1 MTKMFRYLLLLLVG
15 FVLVVSCSTNLQKE
29 KQSISLRDTLNF
41 DFKSVTDTIQNW
53 IDSGYY
59 NGASIIVAKDN
70 KIIFEKY
77 FGNYDATS
85 QAFIASAGKW
95 LAAATIAAVVEEGKL
110 SWDDKVA
117 KWLPEFKDVKGQAT
131 LRQLMSHTAGYP
143 DYQPAGRHRD
153 DYQTLEESV
162 RQIVDLPADT
172 LPGTKFKYGGLAMQV
187 AGRMA
192 ELVTGKNWETIFQ
205 EKMAQPLEMTNTHFV
220 PVDSGGGHSPMVGGG
235 AKSTLYDYAHFL
247 GMILNKG
254 VYKGK
259 AVLAESSIKEMQ
271 ADQVLGAKVNS
282 GEYVENARKA
292 KHKGIYG
299 IGEWREIINDKG
311 EAILISSPSWAGAYP
326 WIDKE
331 SNIYGFFLTH
341 VNVEKANK
349 DHFSSF
355 YASPVLPM
363 MTRDIVNKRIK

>member
-1 MTKMFRYLLLLLVG
+1 MIKMFRYLLVTLVG
-15 FVLVVSCSTNLQKE
+15 FVLTISCSKNQE
-29 KQSISLRDTLNF
+29 KAKQTVSLGDTLNYNF
-41 DFKSVTDTIQNW
+41 TSITDTIQNW

-59 NGASIIVAKDN
+59 NGASIIIAKDN

-77 FGNYDATS
+77 FGNYDTTS

-95 LAAATIAAVVEEGKL
+95 LAAATVAAVVEEGKL
-110 SWDDKVA
+110 SWDDKVV
-117 KWLPEFKDVKGQAT
+117 KWLPEFKNVKGQAT

-143 DYQPAGRHRD
+143 DYQPKGGHKD

-162 RQIVDLPADT
+162 KHIVNLTADT

-192 ELVTGKNWETIFQ
+192 ELAAGKDWETIFQ
-205 EKMAQPLEMTNTHFV
+205 EKIAQPLEMHNTHFI
-220 PVDSGGGHSPMVGGG
+220 PVDSAAGHSPMVGGG
-235 AKSTLYDYAHFL
+235 AKSTLHDYAHFL
-247 GMILNKG
+247 EMILNNG
-254 VYKGK
+254 IYRGK
-259 AVLAESSIKEMQ
+259 AVLAESTIKEMQ
-271 ADQVLGAKVNS
+271 ADQIKGAKVDAK
-282 GEYVENARKA
+282 EYVENARNA
-292 KHKGIYG
+292 KHKAIYG

-311 EAILISSPSWAGAYP
+311 EAVLVSSPSWAGAYP

-331 SNIYGFFLTH
+331 NNIYGFFLTH

-355 YASPVLPM
+355 YASPVLPVM
-363 MTRDIVNKRIK
+363 VKGIVNKGSK